1 MFNLL
6 CYPADRDLS
15 IGIMHYLLLEQW
27 WPESDREL
35 HCGKLWHLIS
45 NFFFKETPDGR
56 RKIIDL
62 IDASGSGDVDT
73 STVAEAVDGCV
84 TGLTGRKLRV
94 CFCWLLLSYPF
105 FLLAE
110 SNIVHFSRCLNSQNR
125 TALWDWLVTVTFDK
139 LLLDANPL
147 QGNTCIS
154 LAIWQISKAVGWH
167 PFIL

>member
-1 MFNLL
+1 MTYYVIHWIKICPLEL
-6 CYPADRDLS
+6 CIIYSWNNGGQRVIESS
-15 IGIMHYLLLEQW
+15 IVVNFDIWLA
-27 WPESDREL
+27 
-35 HCGKLWHLIS
+35 I
-45 NFFFKETPDGR
+45 FFFKETPDGR

-110 SNIVHFSRCLNSQNR
+110 SNVYFSRCLNSQNR